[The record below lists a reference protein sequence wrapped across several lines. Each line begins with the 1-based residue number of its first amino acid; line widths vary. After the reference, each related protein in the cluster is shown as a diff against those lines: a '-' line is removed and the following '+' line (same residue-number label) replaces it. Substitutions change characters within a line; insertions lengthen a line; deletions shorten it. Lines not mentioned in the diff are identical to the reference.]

1 MTRPQRQENH
11 TFSKEQVAHI
21 KHLIQEMVSNATGE
35 IASEAARMAVMAR
48 GPNFVVVLLLFKLT
62 LKNLSGERQ

>member
-1 MTRPQRQENH
+1 
-11 TFSKEQVAHI
+11 
-21 KHLIQEMVSNATGE
+21 VSNATGE

-48 GPNFVVVLLLFKLT
+48 GPNFVVVLFLFKLT